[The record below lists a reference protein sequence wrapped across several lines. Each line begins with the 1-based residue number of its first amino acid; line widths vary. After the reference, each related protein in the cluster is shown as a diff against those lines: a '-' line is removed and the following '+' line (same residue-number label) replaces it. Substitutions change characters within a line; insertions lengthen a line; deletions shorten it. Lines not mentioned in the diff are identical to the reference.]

1 MRNKKFGG
9 LGKVLATG
17 ALAAVAL
24 AAPLKVKAT
33 TLDYVN
39 TIIHNTE
46 DMDSEREGVQWRYD
60 WEVKNDGAGDWEPD
74 SVWKYTIQANLEER
88 GMYGMAIQDSFGDW
102 SYNNGIEGYFQLD
115 NSPPQ
120 AYPIYPE
127 YTATF
132 SAFIDADQVLGNEWV
147 GSYGLSNNGD
157 TQIVDVQVP
166 IPEPTTIS
174 LLAGGA
180 LAALAGRRIKDNY
193 KKF

>member
-17 ALAAVAL
+17 ALAAAAL

-60 WEVKNDGAGDWEPD
+60 WEVKNDGGQDFYEDAI
-74 SVWKYTIQANLEER
+74 WKYTIQANLEER
-88 GMYGMAIQDSFGDW
+88 GMYGFENTGTDWDYTNGNESFFAMGDGFPLRPGGTKTY
-102 SYNNGIEGYFQLD
+102 S
-115 NSPPQ
+115 
-120 AYPIYPE
+120 AY
-127 YTATF
+127 
-132 SAFIDADQVLGNEWV
+132 IDADQVLGNEWV
-147 GSYGLSNNGD
+147 GSYGRSNNGD

>member
-1 MRNKKFGG
+1 METNRRAVKG

-24 AAPLKVKAT
+24 AAPFEGKAT
-33 TLDYVN
+33 TISVDTVIN
-39 TIIHNTE
+39 NAQ
-46 DMDSEREGVQWRYD
+46 DMDLNKEGIQWRYD
-60 WEVKNDGAGDWEPD
+60 WAVLNDTPNSDWDND
-74 SVWKYTIQANLEER
+74 SIWKYTIQANLEER
-88 GMYGMAIQDSFGDW
+88 GMYGFSNSGTEWA
-102 SYNNGIEGYFQLD
+102 YNNGD
-115 NSPPQ
+115 NSSWDLIGGSYPLRPGNTKTYS
-120 AYPIYPE
+120 AY
-127 YTATF
+127 
-132 SAFIDADQVLGNEWV
+132 IDANQVLGNEWV